1 MSLRNLSKYVP
12 ENINEKYYL
21 RIINEKGNIMLQ
33 LFDKVR
39 KTVLIYRFLRFR
51 RGFGVHS
58 PFAFNLITKVID
70 ERCPYYCFDRIDII
84 RKQIKYKSEYNSKSL
99 IKVSHGELL
108 FRLMNYIKPRKI
120 LQIGGD
126 CISSLYYNAYSSGLQ
141 SVLIKEDKKDAELS
155 DWAFSNMNIKL
166 EKKIGEYSHTL
177 DEVFEDIPIFDF
189 VFFNCSDNSN
199 SISELFNKCIK
210 HIHPDTVFVIEG
222 IRDNKNMR
230 LFWDEVKNT
239 SEVVITFDLYNIGFV
254 FFNKRLHRKD
264 YIVYF

>member
-1 MSLRNLSKYVP
+1 
-12 ENINEKYYL
+12 
-21 RIINEKGNIMLQ
+21 MLQ

-141 SVLIKEDKKDAELS
+141 SVLLKDDREDAEIS
-155 DWAFSNMNIKL
+155 EWAFSNMNIRL
-166 EKKIGEYSHTL
+166 EERFGEYSNTL
-177 DEVFEDIPIFDF
+177 DEVFKSIPVFDF
-189 VFFNCSDNSN
+189 VFFNCSGNSN
-199 SISELFNKCIK
+199 SISELFYKCLK
-210 HIHPDTVFVIEG
+210 HIHPDTVFFIEG

-230 LFWDEVKNT
+230 SFWKEIKNMP
-239 SEVVITFDLYNIGFV
+239 EVVLTFDMYNIGFV
-254 FFNKRLHRKD
+254 FFNKRLYRKD